1 MRLID
6 YKSIQFRVR
15 YSETDQ
21 MGVVYHT
28 NYLNWFEIGR
38 TSFIRELGFTYRQL
52 EEQGVL
58 LPVTDASITFKSP
71 ARYDNMVEVRTVIE
85 ELTPLRLHFRYE
97 IVNLETD
104 TLLVYGQTQ
113 HVFTSPAFK
122 PIRLSRSLP
131 EVYTAIETE
140 WNGTRMNK

>member
-1 MRLID
+1 MGLFN

-38 TSFIRELGFTYRQL
+38 TSFIREMGFSYRQL

-58 LPVTDASITFKSP
+58 LPVTEASITFKSP
-71 ARYDNMVEVRTVIE
+71 ARYDDMVEVRTIIE

-97 IVNLETD
+97 IVHMETG
-104 TLLVYGQTQ
+104 TLLVHGQTQ

-131 EVYTAIETE
+131 EVYSLLETE
-140 WNGTRMNK
+140 WNLSRMNK

>member
-1 MRLID
+1 MRLTD
-6 YKSIQFRVR
+6 YKTIQFRVR

-38 TSFIRELGFTYRQL
+38 TSFIRDLGFSYRQL

-58 LPVTDASITFKSP
+58 LPVTDAAISFKSP
-71 ARYDNMVEVRTVIE
+71 ARYDDMVEVRTIIE

-97 IVNLETD
+97 IVNLDTD
-104 TLLVYGQTQ
+104 TLLVHGQTQ
-113 HVFTSPAFK
+113 HVFTNPALR
-122 PIRLSRSLP
+122 PIRLNRSLP
-131 EVYTAIETE
+131 DMYAMLETE
-140 WNGTRMNK
+140 WNLSRKNK